1 MFCIEDPG
9 SAEED
14 VCQHDV
20 KCKNVIWYS
29 IISDEKPGSAEE
41 DVWRVAG
48 ASIGDTHNRQVR
60 AL

>member
-1 MFCIEDPG
+1 MTIIL
-9 SAEED
+9 S
-14 VCQHDV
+14 QYDV

-48 ASIGDTHNRQVR
+48 ASIGDAHNRQVR
-60 AL
+60 VI